1 MVFNAT
7 VNHRVSQII
16 SQLSFLPPRHHSR
29 CEHGIVIVCNI
40 FIGIFNSFKRVRPRA
55 GNNVV
60 PSVSNRFRRSNDPV
74 HVTNSKSFNSIG
86 DAARQAVAKNNSRV
100 AEVYARADIPDNT
113 HERGR
118 RAAPPLDKND
128 GHRRLNCYL

>member
-1 MVFNAT
+1 M
-7 VNHRVSQII
+7 
-16 SQLSFLPPRHHSR
+16 
-29 CEHGIVIVCNI
+29 
-40 FIGIFNSFKRVRPRA
+40 RPRA